1 LACKRSDMPGLCNL
15 PVPSTAAV
23 RMRTIKLRVRI
34 RVSALDNLSPHFP
47 SPHFPPRM
55 LRLVAF
61 TSNKWDNQVR
71 LKTVSDTLPAHTLP
85 TQTEAKQAE
94 ETSRVLSSR
103 LRSKAPLRLRVVGA
117 PKDET
122 LVIPASAVK
131 MLVGILDEMGR
142 GNTVTVIP
150 VHAELTTQEAA
161 DMLSI
166 SRPSLIQL
174 LDEGKMEFRKIGT
187 HRRVRFESVIA
198 YKRRVHAEGLAA
210 LNELAAYDQEIGI

>member
-1 LACKRSDMPGLCNL
+1 
-15 PVPSTAAV
+15 VPETL
-23 RMRTIKLRVRI
+23 RT
-34 RVSALDNLSPHFP
+34 
-47 SPHFPPRM
+47 
-55 LRLVAF
+55 
-61 TSNKWDNQVR
+61 
-71 LKTVSDTLPAHTLP
+71 HTLP

-103 LRSKAPLRLRVVGA
+103 LRSKSPLRLRVVGA
-117 PKDET
+117 PEDET
-122 LVIPASAVK
+122 VVIPTSAVK

-142 GNTVTVIP
+142 GNTVKVIP

-174 LDEGKMEFRKIGT
+174 LDEGKVEYRKIGT
-187 HRRVRFESVIA
+187 HRRVRFESLIA
-198 YKRRVHAEGLAA
+198 YKRRVHAERLAA

>member
-1 LACKRSDMPGLCNL
+1 MP
-15 PVPSTAAV
+15 
-23 RMRTIKLRVRI
+23 
-34 RVSALDNLSPHFP
+34 
-47 SPHFPPRM
+47 
-55 LRLVAF
+55 
-61 TSNKWDNQVR
+61 
-71 LKTVSDTLPAHTLP
+71 DTLLTNTLP

-103 LRSKAPLRLRVVGA
+103 LRSKTPLRLRVVGA
-117 PKDET
+117 PEDET

-198 YKRRVHAEGLAA
+198 YKRRLHAERLAA
-210 LNELAAYDQEIGI
+210 LRELAAYDQEIGI

>member
-1 LACKRSDMPGLCNL
+1 MPE
-15 PVPSTAAV
+15 
-23 RMRTIKLRVRI
+23 
-34 RVSALDNLSPHFP
+34 ALLTHS
-47 SPHFPPRM
+47 
-55 LRLVAF
+55 
-61 TSNKWDNQVR
+61 
-71 LKTVSDTLPAHTLP
+71 LP
-85 TQTEAKQAE
+85 TQAEAKQAE

-103 LRSKAPLRLRVVGA
+103 LGSKTPLRLRVVGA
-117 PKDET
+117 PEEET
-122 LVIPASAVK
+122 VVIPSSAAE

-174 LDEGKMEFRKIGT
+174 LDEGKIEYRKVGT
-187 HRRVRFESVIA
+187 HRRIRFESLVA
-198 YKRRVHAEGLAA
+198 PKRRVHAERLAV

>member
-1 LACKRSDMPGLCNL
+1 MIENF
-15 PVPSTAAV
+15 
-23 RMRTIKLRVRI
+23 KLRVF
-34 RVSALDNLSPHFP
+34 RV
-47 SPHFPPRM
+47 
-55 LRLVAF
+55 VA
-61 TSNKWDNQVR
+61 
-71 LKTVSDTLPAHTLP
+71 DTLNFRRAADELHLTQPAITAQIKSLEESLVLHCL
-85 TQTEAKQAE
+85 TESAATGRGNQ
-94 ETSRVLSSR
+94 SCPVLSAA
-103 LRSKAPLRLRVVGA
+103 LEDPLRLRVVGA
-117 PKDET
+117 PEDET

-198 YKRRVHAEGLAA
+198 YKRRLHAERLAA
-210 LNELAAYDQEIGI
+210 LHELAAYDQEIGI

>member
-1 LACKRSDMPGLCNL
+1 MPE
-15 PVPSTAAV
+15 
-23 RMRTIKLRVRI
+23 
-34 RVSALDNLSPHFP
+34 ALL
-47 SPHFPPRM
+47 
-55 LRLVAF
+55 
-61 TSNKWDNQVR
+61 T
-71 LKTVSDTLPAHTLP
+71 HTLP

-103 LRSKAPLRLRVVGA
+103 LRSKTPLRLRVVDA
-117 PKDET
+117 PEDET
-122 LVIPASAVK
+122 VVIPTSAAK
-131 MLVGILDEMGR
+131 ILVGILDEMGR

-174 LDEGKMEFRKIGT
+174 LDEGKIEYRKVGT
-187 HRRVRFESVIA
+187 HRRVRFESLMT
-198 YKRRVHAEGLAA
+198 YKRRVRAERLAV